1 MTIARSPNGIV
12 GQVSGVVDRFRRRP
26 AAPED
31 GITGVE
37 VTEEVERVVAPV
49 G

>member
-12 GQVSGVVDRFRRRP
+12 GQISGAVDRFRRRP
-26 AAPED
+26 ADDA
-31 GITGVE
+31 GVAGDE
-37 VTEEVERVVAPV
+37 ITEEVDRVVAPV

>member
-12 GQVSGVVDRFRRRP
+12 GQISGAVDRFRRRP
-26 AAPED
+26 APPDE
-31 GITGVE
+31 GMTGVE
-37 VTEEVERVVAPV
+37 VTEEVDRVVAPV